1 MPALD
6 EGNVRHL
13 LRRTEVVDR
22 PQRVAAL
29 LALPSLEA
37 AVDDVMNVVADPPT
51 ATLDGPEGSEEWRR
65 GIRLSDHWLGRMA
78 STTRPFAERM
88 AFFWHGHLAT
98 SIDKVGS
105 ADLMRDQIDLFRRR
119 GLGAAGSSV
128 TVTELVSNAS
138 LQLALLRYLDNH
150 QNFASSPN
158 QNFARELMELFLL
171 GVGNY
176 TEADVEASTAAWTGH
191 THVPTN
197 RNAYFFDQSAHEPTS
212 QVFLG
217 RTINATRPPQQAGI
231 ETIEVILGTGPL
243 GSGIVPM
250 TAERNGGRETK
261 AVAAEFLTF
270 KLWQEFGEATTGSV
284 PAGVGS
290 AMTGALLGTG
300 FEIRPWVRA
309 MLLHDDFY
317 SATAQTGLVRQ
328 PVEFMVALL
337 VATGLDT
344 RMDHIPNWLLASV
357 GQQPLYPPN
366 VSGWRPNGYWVNAG
380 SMSTRHGIVEHVV
393 QKLRDATWYRS
404 DAHLRFGP
412 GPGDVITRS
421 EVEGLPAATLV
432 DRFAALTGVRP
443 TAATRAGILEHL
455 GDATVDPAMRVDAL
469 SLLLSAPS
477 MHIA

>member
-1 MPALD
+1 MPALN
-6 EGNVRHL
+6 EVNVRHL

-29 LALPSLEA
+29 RSLPSFEA
-37 AVDDVMNVVADPPT
+37 AVDDVMNVAADPPT

-65 GIRLSDHWLGRMA
+65 GIRLSDHWLGQMA
-78 STTRPFAERM
+78 SVTRPFAERM

-98 SIDKVGS
+98 SIGKVGS

-119 GLGAAGSSV
+119 GLGTSTAPGN
-128 TVTELVSNAS
+128 VTELVGAAS

-150 QNFASSPN
+150 RNFASSPN

-191 THVPTN
+191 THVPTD
-197 RNAYFFDQSAHEPTS
+197 RNAYFFDGTVHEPMS
-212 QVFLG
+212 QQFLG
-217 RTINATRPPQQAGI
+217 RTINATRPPEQAGI

-243 GSGIVPM
+243 GSGIVPT
-250 TAERNGGRETK
+250 TAERNGGRETR

-270 KLWQEFGEATTGSV
+270 KLWQEFGEASTGSV

-290 AMTGALLGTG
+290 AMTGALLGSG
-300 FEIRPWVRA
+300 FQIRPWVRA

-317 SATAQTGLVRQ
+317 SATARTGLVRQ

-337 VATGLDT
+337 VATGLDA
-344 RMDHIPNWLLASV
+344 RMENIPNWLLASV

-366 VSGWRPNGYWVNAG
+366 VSGWGTNGSWVNAG
-380 SMSTRHGIVEHVV
+380 SMSTRQGLVEHVV
-393 QKLRDATWYRS
+393 QKLRDASWYGA
-404 DAHLRFGP
+404 DPQLRFGP
-412 GPGDVITRS
+412 GATRVITRA
-421 EVEGLPAATLV
+421 EVEGLPNDALV
-432 DRFAALTGVRP
+432 DRFAALTGVQP
-443 TAATRAGILEHL
+443 NASTRAGILEHL
-455 GDATVDPAMRVDAL
+455 GDTTVDPTMRVDAL

>member
-1 MPALD
+1 MPDLN
-6 EGNVRHL
+6 EVNVRHL

-29 LALPSLEA
+29 LALPSLDA
-37 AVDDVMNVVADPPT
+37 AVDDVMNVVPDPPT
-51 ATLDGPEGSEEWRR
+51 AMLDGPEGSEEWRR
-65 GIRLSDHWLGRMA
+65 GIRLTDHWLGRMA
-78 STTRPFAERM
+78 TAPRPFAERM

-98 SIDKVGS
+98 SIGKVGS

-119 GLGAAGSSV
+119 GLGAAGSSA
-128 TVTELVSNAS
+128 TVTDLVSEAS

-150 QNFASSPN
+150 KNFASSPN

-191 THVPTN
+191 TNVPTD
-197 RNAYFFDQSAHEPTS
+197 RNAYFFDEPAHEPS
-212 QVFLG
+212 PQQFLG
-217 RTINATRPPQQAGI
+217 RTINATRPPEQAGI

-243 GSGIVPM
+243 GSGTVPLA
-250 TAERNGGRETK
+250 AERNGGRASN

-270 KLWQEFGEATTGSV
+270 KLWQEFGEAATGSV
-284 PAGVGS
+284 PVGVGS
-290 AMTGALLGTG
+290 AMTGALLGSG
-300 FEIRPWVRA
+300 FQIRPWVRA

-317 SATAQTGLVRQ
+317 SATARTGLVRQ

-344 RMDHIPNWLLASV
+344 RMENIPNWLLASV

-380 SMSTRHGIVEHVV
+380 SMSTRQGLVEHVI
-393 QKLRDATWYRS
+393 QKLRDASWYGA
-404 DAHLRFGP
+404 DPHLRFGP
-412 GPGDVITRS
+412 GGSQVITRAD
-421 EVEGLPAATLV
+421 VQGLPSGALV
-432 DRFAALTGVRP
+432 DRFAALTGVQP
-443 TAATRAGILEHL
+443 TAGALAGILEHL
-455 GDATVDPAMRVDAL
+455 GDATVEPTMRVDAL

>member
-6 EGNVRHL
+6 EVNVRHL

-22 PQRVAAL
+22 TLRVSAL

-37 AVDDVMNVVADPPT
+37 AVDNVMAVEANPPS

-78 STTRPFAERM
+78 RAPRPFAERM

-98 SIDKVGS
+98 SIGKVGS
-105 ADLMRDQIDLFRRR
+105 AALMQSQIDLFRRR
-119 GLGAAGSSV
+119 GLGATGDPG
-128 TVTELVSNAS
+128 TVTELVRETS
-138 LQLALLRYLDNH
+138 LQLAMLRYLDNH
-150 QNFASSPN
+150 KNFASSPN

-191 THVPTN
+191 THVPAD
-197 RNAYFFDQSAHEPTS
+197 RNTYFFDPALHEPTP
-212 QVFLG
+212 QQFLG
-217 RTINATRPPQQAGI
+217 RTINATRPPEQAGI

-243 GSGIVPM
+243 GSGTVPAA
-250 TAERNGGRETK
+250 AERNGGRASRE
-261 AVAAEFLTF
+261 VAAEFLTF
-270 KLWQEFGEATTGSV
+270 KLWQEFGEAATRSV
-284 PAGVGS
+284 PPGVGS
-290 AMTGALLGTG
+290 AMTGALLDTG
-300 FEIRPWVRA
+300 FQIRPWVRA

-317 SATAQTGLVRQ
+317 APVARSGLVRQ

-344 RMDHIPNWLLASV
+344 RMENIPNWLLASV

-366 VSGWRPNGYWVNAG
+366 VSGWRPNGYWVNAS
-380 SMSTRHGIVEHVV
+380 SMSTRQSLVDHAI
-393 QKLRDATWYRS
+393 QKLREGTWFAADGY
-404 DAHLRFGP
+404 LRFGP
-412 GPGDVITRS
+412 GPADVITRAD
-421 EVEGLPAATLV
+421 VEGLPTGAVV

-443 TAATRAGILEHL
+443 TGATRSSILQHL
-455 GDATVDPAMRVDAL
+455 DDVTVEPAMRLDAL
-469 SLLLSAPS
+469 ALLLSAPS